1 MSNTE
6 KKLRDTW
13 KRIDPYQ
20 PGSLLVD
27 TEGPLDWYAGYRTSS
42 SIEIAIV
49 SDFKLEKLESSK
61 SVTAS
66 CNLRKDG
73 KYYISFLLTEN
84 DEKDVFITMC
94 SDIIDASSE
103 SKDEKEALSKV
114 SSRYKQWRRLMAKKN
129 GSVLSDSERKGLIGE
144 LLYLNEMLD
153 SPRAQSDILAGWVGP
168 DGGDQDFVYNESWT
182 EVKTTEQSSDKV
194 EIHSLEQLDSHLN
207 QGTLRIYRV
216 DACAPEFPGAF
227 TLRSLVQK
235 TKQRFLGDL
244 DLAESF
250 DLKLSSVGYIDL
262 EVYDNYSYKVFS
274 YEDFD
279 VNETFPR
286 ITRDAIA
293 HEIVNCIY
301 TISIPAIN
309 RWKKG

>member
-6 KKLRDTW
+6 KKLREIW

-27 TEGPLDWYAGYRTSS
+27 TDGPLDWYAGYRTSKN
-42 SIEIAIV
+42 IEIAIV

-61 SVTAS
+61 SVAAT

-73 KYYISFLLTEN
+73 KFYISFLLTEN
-84 DEKDVFITMC
+84 EEKNVFITMC

-103 SKDEKEALSKV
+103 SNDEKEALSKV
-114 SSRYKQWRRLMAKKN
+114 ASRYNQWRRLMAKKY

-144 LLYLNEMLD
+144 LLYLNEILD
-153 SPRAQSDILAGWVGP
+153 SPRKQSDILAGWVGP
-168 DGGDQDFVYNESWT
+168 DGGDQDFVYDGSWT

-194 EIHSLEQLDSHLN
+194 EIHSFEQLGNHLN
-207 QGTLRIYRV
+207 HGTLRIYRV

-235 TKQRFLGDL
+235 TKQRFLGNL
-244 DLAESF
+244 DLAELF
-250 DLKLSSVGYIDL
+250 DLKLSSIGYIDI

-274 YEDFD
+274 HDDYD
-279 VNETFPR
+279 VNDTFPR
-286 ITRDAIA
+286 ITRDEIA
-293 HEIVNCIY
+293 PEIVNCIY
-301 TISIPAIN
+301 IISIPAIN